1 MMFHPILRGVKSMFV
16 QKVREFASLQEKYS
30 DFGALN
36 DATDYIFQDRLIRMM
51 NKEDVTLPEN
61 WYLNDVLGSLII
73 AKVLTEK
80 LVEIINCYDPSCDSF
95 IKDYCWRIV
104 S

>member
-1 MMFHPILRGVKSMFV
+1 MFV
-16 QKVREFASLQEKYS
+16 QKVKEFAALQEKYS
-30 DFGALN
+30 NFGALN

-51 NKEDVTLPEN
+51 NKEEFLTPKN
-61 WYLNDVLGSLII
+61 WYLDNILGSLLI
-73 AKVLTEK
+73 AEVLTEK
-80 LVEIINCYDPSCDSF
+80 LVEINNCYDPSCDSF